1 MRNEEE
7 WRKDFEEMLKDCK
20 RKHSSIDEGIRNLLI
35 ENSCHHFDT
44 FGSFVVGRSILVS
57 EVIDEYGH
65 LHLVSFGSPN
75 LRPWD
80 VKGMLSY
87 VENSVIRDD

>member
-1 MRNEEE
+1 MLRDD
-7 WRKDFEEMLKDCK
+7 DFADMLKDCK
-20 RKHSSIDEGIRNLLI
+20 RKHGKIDEGVRTLLT
-35 ENSCHHFDT
+35 ENACHHFDV
-44 FGSFVVGRSILVS
+44 FGNFVVGRTILVT
-57 EVIDEYGH
+57 EIIDEYGH

-87 VENSVIRDD
+87 VQDSVIRDDL